1 MEGIHIYIYTCT
13 YIHTHIYIHI
23 YIFHG
28 LRQFSGGWVGGCMY
42 MVSWGFLNRKWV
54 STCLG
59 YFYIFMWENM
69 DAMDAKDVG
78 MMAGWVPV
86 ISRGSQFLR
95 YDGLMGFK
103 LDLSTLIYQVK
114 YHPIPGFQYCWDGNR
129 REGLGSNPPSSELFS
144 ESFGQCALA
153 SLRLGVSGY
162 RLRFLSDG
170 DVSYE
175 TKCWEAGLQRR
186 FPRFSV
192 IYI

>member
-1 MEGIHIYIYTCT
+1 MYIHTHT
-13 YIHTHIYIHI
+13 YIHTYI

-129 REGLGSNPPSSELFS
+129 WEQKGRFGLEPPLVRVVQRIIWAMCAGFAQVGSVGISSSLPVWWWCELCDKVLGGRSSTKVSTFFS
-144 ESFGQCALA
+144 
-153 SLRLGVSGY
+153 Y
-162 RLRFLSDG
+162 
-170 DVSYE
+170 
-175 TKCWEAGLQRR
+175 
-186 FPRFSV
+186 
-192 IYI
+192 IYINWL

>member
-1 MEGIHIYIYTCT
+1 MSRLLLHT
-13 YIHTHIYIHI
+13 YVRKYGHN
-23 YIFHG
+23 G
-28 LRQFSGGWVGGCMY
+28 CKGCGNDGGMGSSDFPQIAWIGG
-42 MVSWGFLNRKWV
+42 
-54 STCLG
+54 
-59 YFYIFMWENM
+59 
-69 DAMDAKDVG
+69 
-78 MMAGWVPV
+78 
-86 ISRGSQFLR
+86 GSQFLR
-95 YDGLMGFK
+95 YYGLMGFK
-103 LDLSTLIYQVK
+103 LYLSTLIYQVK

-186 FPRFSV
+186 FPRLSV
-192 IYI
+192 RYIHIYIFIYIYKLIII